1 MRAHT
6 RYSCKNACGL
16 GQIREACGAH
26 NGEKFVRNRGYRFI
40 LKDLG
45 YQQARCALCINS
57 TWINQLLLDY
67 GIEPKIF
74 RKMSWESLYGVQSSD
89 LTRQILKELRPT
101 NFWQMCDAV
110 ALPFARYESFDK
122 GQVFRA
128 PWFRK
133 YPILVIEDVYEILL
147 EEGYSQ
153 MEALEITDCF
163 AEHNGRDD
171 RRDLRD
177 LLELYD
183 VNATLCHILLDC
195 RMLPPREHVIRELI
209 SQLTRVPV
217 LVSQE

>member
-1 MRAHT
+1 M
-6 RYSCKNACGL
+6 
-16 GQIREACGAH
+16 
-26 NGEKFVRNRGYRFI
+26 RNRGYRFI
-40 LKDLG
+40 LRDLG

-67 GIEPKIF
+67 GIEPRTF
-74 RKMSWESLYGVQSSD
+74 RKMTWEDLYDVQSTD
-89 LTRQILKELRPT
+89 LMRRILKELRPR

-110 ALPFARYESFDK
+110 SLPFARYDSFEK

-147 EEGYSQ
+147 DEGYSQ

-163 AEHNGRDD
+163 VEHNGMED

-183 VNATLCHILLDC
+183 VNDTLINILLDC
-195 RMLPPREHVIRELI
+195 RMLPPREHVIHEMI
-209 SQLTRVPV
+209 SQLTRVPI
-217 LVSQE
+217 LVPQG